1 MFDVKAFV
9 ADCLRQKYNRPSISV
24 MEGCC
29 RKCLRGTPT
38 VHNLKKKPIKEL
50 MDEGE
55 INPFQI
61 ASAFHIGSAYQTP
74 YFKDTVISMKSEER
88 PCKYP
93 GNCNLTCVLCF
104 SFINSDGVD
113 LCSGFQ
119 AHKACTT
126 ACLHPCCKQRLPTLP
141 AYLSTQRS
149 NLMCDLHKDSNVFQK
164 LSIST
169 PIHKKPILPPP
180 RQISLPAPL
189 PEPKVVPQ
197 LTPVKKTFAFKKQP
211 KAKADKF
218 ERGNDVSI
226 LNFFQSPNHGPN
238 AKTNQNAKKQA
249 VALAASKLPDAPR
262 RFIRNKETGEIFGY
276 WKGDQKFRFDND
288 EPLEFKSQFNP
299 QEKPYGSNITFDF
312 TPPITLSNPSN

>member
-9 ADCLRQKYNRPSISV
+9 VDCLRQKYKQPNIKL

-29 RKCLRGTPT
+29 RKCLRGTPIT
-38 VHNLKKKPIKEL
+38 HNIKKKPLEEL
-50 MDEGE
+50 MDEGV
-55 INPFQI
+55 INPYQI
-61 ASAFHIGSAYQTP
+61 ASAFHIGTAYQAP
-74 YFKDTVISMKSEER
+74 YFKNTVISMISEEK

-119 AHKACTT
+119 AHKGCTT

-149 NLMCDLHKDSNVFQK
+149 TLMCDLHKDSNVFQR
-164 LSIST
+164 LSISNPT
-169 PIHKKPILPPP
+169 KKPILPPP

-189 PEPKVVPQ
+189 PEPKIVPPVAQ
-197 LTPVKKTFAFKKQP
+197 LTPVKKTLAFKKQP

-226 LNFFQSPNHGPN
+226 LNFFQSPNL
-238 AKTNQNAKKQA
+238 TKQKQIQEA
-249 VALAASKLPDAPR
+249 ALAASKLPDAPR
-262 RFIRNKETGEIFGY
+262 RFIRNKETGVIFGY

-288 EPLEFKSQFNP
+288 EPLEFK
-299 QEKPYGSNITFDF
+299 EKPYGSNITFDF
-312 TPPITLSNPSN
+312 TPPINLSNPSN